1 MYAIYKKTRGLH
13 GLIYSKLL
21 LTRVVMLPV
30 TEGQIINMCE
40 MYFSYDNCTF
50 KSAVG
55 QGKLA

>member
-1 MYAIYKKTRGLH
+1 MYATYKKTRGLH

-40 MYFSYDNCTF
+40 MYFS
-50 KSAVG
+50 
-55 QGKLA
+55 